1 MQRGSFDDADDAD
14 GHNDVAATVQLS
26 VRPVRTHSDDDA
38 SGSSG
43 SDEESLI
50 EQLQSQLGTGADD
63 SASECDDN
71 PERTYGLPTSD
82 ESEEGDECEDDDESG
97 DEEGE
102 DDEEEDDS
110 LQQLEP
116 PQRHPSQRMVVES
129 FSSKRTAPLRLQQSS
144 STRPRLHI
152 SRPISDS
159 SRFGASADAAAPA
172 VDAAAPPSP
181 RASLSRQPSLREKRA
196 AVRERCL
203 RAMSERSFDLIFAHT
218 LSQHILSPRSSAA
231 SQGGGGSTSSAF
243 GFEPASPT
251 GAGSSESARNLRV
264 VHQLLRGAGASA
276 ADIAAASAE
285 LVFSIQQL
293 VNLQQMLDGAHS
305 IDHEDEP

>member
-1 MQRGSFDDADDAD
+1 VQRGSFDDADDAE
-14 GHNDVAATVQLS
+14 GHNTDAAAPVQLS
-26 VRPVRTHSDDDA
+26 MRPVRTHSDDDA
-38 SGSSG
+38 SGGSG

-82 ESEEGDECEDDDESG
+82 EEEGEECEDDEESG
-97 DEEGE
+97 GEDEE
-102 DDEEEDDS
+102 EEEDDA
-110 LQQLEP
+110 LQQLDP

-129 FSSKRTAPLRLQQSS
+129 FSSKRTAPLRLQPQS

-172 VDAAAPPSP
+172 VDAAGPPSP

-231 SQGGGGSTSSAF
+231 SQGAGGSSSSAF

-305 IDHEDEP
+305 IDHEAGP